1 MQERAPVA
9 NSARRAL
16 RCFQKPLL
24 LVISVLATTAAGA
37 TPTGQELAG
46 RCRAWASD
54 AHHPWALAHGVVLEG
69 RAFRASDGRLA
80 SDVVVS
86 DFLRRTPALEDAPS
100 KGADLFFEPFTSD
113 NSTPVEP
120 HPALQ
125 VKTLLAAGLP
135 LSQRFTASWG
145 TVTLRELVEDVKRD
159 FRMDQVAS
167 AESAWM
173 LDVLSL
179 ASRPGDTFRDGT
191 GRQVGVNAVM
201 ERALAT
207 LEAEQAELASGMK
220 AGRHEVPKR
229 GQGIYAHPCGG
240 LHYFQ
245 AVAGWARHPTV
256 RAAWKQRLAAQVDVL
271 LYRLDSEMR
280 QYETA
285 WASVPTQRELVLAQM
300 LKFQGHFLETL
311 GRFRDDTGWR
321 PTAVQQET
329 VERARGYLE
338 NTLRRMDET
347 GLLAAPASVATRNR
361 QLALD
366 LVGDTCH
373 AAHGEALWSRPSSGR
388 TPSRAAPTPSPQ
400 ASPTRQAGGDEFRA
414 PCLLPRCP

>member
-16 RCFQKPLL
+16 CCFQTPLL
-24 LVISVLATTAAGA
+24 LLFSVLATSAAAAPPLPGE
-37 TPTGQELAG
+37 ELAG

-54 AHHPWALAHGVVLEG
+54 ARNPWALAHGVVLDG
-69 RAFRASDGRLA
+69 RDFRASDGRLA
-80 SDVVVS
+80 SDVVVA

-100 KGADLFFEPFTSD
+100 KRADLFFEPFTSD
-113 NSTPVEP
+113 GTPVEP

-145 TVTLRELVEDVKRD
+145 PVTLRELVEDVKRD
-159 FRMDQVAS
+159 FRMDQVTS
-167 AESAWM
+167 AESAWR

-179 ASRPGDTFRDGT
+179 TSRPGDTFRDGT
-191 GRQVGVNAVM
+191 GQQVSVNAVM
-201 ERALAT
+201 ERALTT
-207 LEAEQAELASGMK
+207 LEAEQAELASGLK
-220 AGRHEVPKR
+220 ARRPEVPKR

-245 AVAGWARHPTV
+245 AVAGWARHPSV
-256 RAAWKQRLAAQVDVL
+256 RAAWKPRLAAQVDVL

-285 WASVPTQRELVLAQM
+285 WASLPTQREQVLAQM
-300 LKFQGHFLETL
+300 LKFQGHLLETL

-329 VERARGYLE
+329 VERARRYLE

-373 AAHGEALWSRPSSGR
+373 AAHGEALWSRLPSGR
-388 TPSRAAPTPSPQ
+388 AP
-400 ASPTRQAGGDEFRA
+400 
-414 PCLLPRCP
+414 

>member
-16 RCFQKPLL
+16 RCFQKLL
-24 LVISVLATTAAGA
+24 LLLFAVLATSAAAAPPLPGE
-37 TPTGQELAG
+37 ELAG

-54 AHHPWALAHGVVLEG
+54 ARNPWALAHGIVVEG

-80 SDVVVS
+80 SDVVVA

-100 KGADLFFEPFTSD
+100 KRADLFFEPFTSD
-113 NSTPVEP
+113 GTPVEP

-125 VKTLLAAGLP
+125 AKTLLAAGLP

-145 TVTLRELVEDVKRD
+145 PVTLRELVEDVKRD
-159 FRMDQVAS
+159 FRLEQVAS
-167 AESAWM
+167 AESAWR
-173 LDVLSL
+173 LDVLSRV
-179 ASRPGDTFRDGT
+179 SRPGDTFRDGA
-191 GRQVGVNAVM
+191 GQLVSVNAVM

-207 LEAEQAELASGMK
+207 LESEQAELASGLK
-220 AGRHEVPKR
+220 ARRPEVPKR

-245 AVAGWARHPTV
+245 AVAGWARHPSV
-256 RAAWKQRLAAQVDVL
+256 RAAWKPRLAAQVDVL

-285 WASVPTQRELVLAQM
+285 WASMPTQREQVLAQM
-300 LKFQGHFLETL
+300 LKFLGHFLETL

-321 PTAVQQET
+321 PTTVQQET
-329 VERARGYLE
+329 VERARRYLA

-373 AAHGEALWSRPSSGR
+373 AAHGEALWSRPPSGR
-388 TPSRAAPTPSPQ
+388 AP
-400 ASPTRQAGGDEFRA
+400 
-414 PCLLPRCP
+414 